1 MPRTLAG
8 DECWFCIN
16 LADKIWK
23 NHQSLGVMMMF
34 RFFESGLF
42 VKWRILKKMKNAFSC
57 FFFHHQSEISVRIF
71 QIHHFEI
78 SRLCSRAKFFSL
90 WGSDCALHRQTIECC
105 SHELALVLLFCV
117 WIVQFWNFYPVHLYS
132 ISICDTSDWMTILMI
147 FIDFS
152 WPSRLTSK
160 LFNQNQLTTCVVFFL

>member
-1 MPRTLAG
+1 MNVDFASIWRTKY
-8 DECWFCIN
+8 EKIIN
-16 LADKIWK
+16 HW
-23 NHQSLGVMMMF
+23 VWWWC
-34 RFFESGLF
+34 F
-42 VKWRILKKMKNAFSC
+42 VFLNQGYLWSEEFWKKMKNAFSC